1 MGHWGR
7 LRVVLC
13 AYRVSLQTKYT
24 VKERGSR
31 HWNNRN
37 WRHTQSKNRHHGLW
51 NNRKWRYT
59 QSQNRDHGTE
69 TTVCDVIHSQRTGT
83 AALKQQEVT
92 SYTVK
97 EAGSAEQSLA
107 SACQKLCYKG
117 VINITVAHKR
127 SPKFPI
133 YATFLRTLKSTCSA
147 EHASGKG
154 ISGEISR
161 HYYSRNWRHFLVIVI
176 WDF

>member
-31 HWNNRN
+31 LWNNRN
-37 WRHTQSKNRHHGLW
+37 WRHTQSKNRHHG
-51 NNRKWRYT
+51 Y
-59 QSQNRDHGTE
+59 E
-69 TTVCDVIHSQRTGT
+69 TTGSDVIHSHRTGT
-83 AALKQQEVT
+83 TALKQQEVT

-161 HYYSRNWRHFLVIVI
+161 HCYSRNWRHFLVIVI